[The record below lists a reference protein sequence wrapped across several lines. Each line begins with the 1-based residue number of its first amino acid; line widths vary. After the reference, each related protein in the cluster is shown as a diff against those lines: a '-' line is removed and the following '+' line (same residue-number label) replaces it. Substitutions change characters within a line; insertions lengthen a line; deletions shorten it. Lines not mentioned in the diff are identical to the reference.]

1 MDRFEQLHK
10 LIEANP
16 GDAFLHH
23 ALALEHIKK
32 GDDSKARELFE
43 SILARDPAYVGSYY
57 HLAKLYE
64 RTGDTE
70 LAVKTYERGIEEARK
85 AGDEL
90 SLREMRSA
98 LEELIF

>member
-64 RTGDTE
+64 RASETE
-70 LAVKTYERGIEEARK
+70 LAVKTYERGIEQARR

-90 SLREMRSA
+90 SLREMKSA

>member
-1 MDRFEQLHK
+1 
-10 LIEANP
+10 LIESNP

-23 ALALEHIKK
+23 ALALEYIKK
-32 GDDSKARELFE
+32 GEDTKARELFE
-43 SILARDPAYVGSYY
+43 SILSRDPGYVGSYY

-64 RTGDTE
+64 RTGETE
-70 LAVKTYERGIEEARK
+70 LAVKTYERGIEEARR
-85 AGDEL
+85 AGDDL